1 MSQQW
6 LSPEQIAKELGL
18 KSAETVRSW
27 IRKKEL
33 PATRLGGRVYR
44 VKREDLD
51 KFLEQGRTD
60 KKPDWTH
67 LILGNFWRYFDN
79 FSTVY
84 TAV

>member
-60 KKPDWTH
+60 KKPD
-67 LILGNFWRYFDN
+67 
-79 FSTVY
+79 
-84 TAV
+84 